1 MKKYLPIAIIGGIV
15 LILIIWLAAGYNG
28 MNSAS
33 LEVDESWANVQSQ
46 YQRRKDLIPNLE
58 ATVKKYAEHE
68 SKTFT
73 AVTEA
78 RAGVD
83 KSQQAVNSL
92 PKEIPSDE
100 QQMVRDLQ
108 TQLEGTENRIQV
120 ARANYN
126 ETVKKYNKKVTSFPN
141 VLISGMFGFQKHS
154 SFQAD
159 ADAATAPKVFDE

>member
-58 ATVKKYAEHE
+58 ATVKN
-68 SKTFT
+68 F
-73 AVTEA
+73 
-78 RAGVD
+78 
-83 KSQQAVNSL
+83 
-92 PKEIPSDE
+92 
-100 QQMVRDLQ
+100 RDLQ